1 MKKRKRKMITRA
13 ELAAM
18 ATCVLH
24 EKIIASAENTE
35 RLSALLERFE
45 SDPDLTATEKK
56 QLVSKINAAFL
67 LTTDELIKISTTF
80 SDKDAKENTA
90 EQVRVVLSDEVQKW
104 AV

>member
-1 MKKRKRKMITRA
+1 MKKRKRKMISRA
-13 ELAAM
+13 DLAAT

-24 EKIIASAENTE
+24 EKITASTENTE
-35 RLSALLERFE
+35 RLSALLEQFE
-45 SDPDLTATEKK
+45 RDPDLTATEKK

-80 SDKDAKENTA
+80 SDKETKEDAT